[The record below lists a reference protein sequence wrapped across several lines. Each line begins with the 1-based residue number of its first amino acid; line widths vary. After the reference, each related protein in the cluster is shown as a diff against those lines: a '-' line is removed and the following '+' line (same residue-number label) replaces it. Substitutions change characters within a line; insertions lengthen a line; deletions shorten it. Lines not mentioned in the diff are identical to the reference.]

1 MDRGLLRFAFQLSL
15 VSILTIVEFA
25 SARAECSGP
34 HGDREKLLLGGT
46 WRFIGSNTL
55 IGAEAIDY
63 DDSAWDSVQVPHTW
77 DNVYGVTRYT
87 NSWYRSHF
95 TIPET
100 ASDKRIYLY
109 FEGVFQVA
117 DVYVNAQYLG
127 QHRGGYT
134 RFSLEATSAI
144 NFRGD
149 NVLAVKVS
157 NANCS
162 DCLPDGT
169 PRLFKGY
176 GGIYRKAWYLIT
188 NRYHVATT
196 DYASSGIYIT
206 PSNIGADSADLAI
219 ATLVTND
226 DLIDRVLT
234 VENTVTDADE
244 NPVLELQQDV
254 FVPAGSTVGVT
265 QNGTVVTPQLWSP
278 SNPYLYNVHTH
289 IWVDGAVTDAV
300 DEHTGLR
307 YYQLTLSDFT
317 FNGSSLKLRGICKHQ
332 ETEYSANAVSDAEL
346 IADWDNIQDLGVNFV
361 RLAHYPHSEL
371 EYNLADQ
378 RGLLV
383 WAENGQTNS
392 GPPTANGDNINREM
406 VYQNYNHPS
415 IIFWSAGNES
425 PGVPA
430 VSQYALVL
438 HNTDPSRP
446 VVYASNGEFPSNVDF
461 LFWNTYPG
469 WYQGSMYDWN
479 GFNLHWIS
487 ESGAG
492 MVIPTQNGDYFNTT
506 YHVDSYE
513 PEQYGALVNEVKFQ
527 DLFVTNPSHVPAF
540 STWVFREFSDNKY
553 KGVINTKGFLTFSN
567 YKKDIFYL
575 YRSFLRPG
583 VPLVRVIGPHY
594 FLRVANPAGQG
605 DIKVYSNAAGLTLTV
620 NGVDQGTRA
629 NGSYHHPNGLVI
641 NNVFYW
647 NDVLQLGRN
656 DVVASDNAGNSDSV
670 AVYYKADGEVMPN
683 EDGAKVINVA
693 SSNVPAFFINVPL
706 ADQRPFYWDFD
717 SSGDNSFDAVPAEL
731 RGPAGWIATRRQSD
745 PAKTSN
751 LSFDLTADAD
761 VYIMFTRQPSVPT
774 WITDAGFTDAGVTG
788 RWRDNSLRLVDYQLF
803 KRSFTG
809 GTHVALGSSSID
821 FVIIVK

>member
-1 MDRGLLRFAFQLSL
+1 MDRWLLRFASQLSL

-25 SARAECSGP
+25 SARADCSQTL
-34 HGDREKLLLGGT
+34 GDREKVLLGGT

-55 IGAEAIDY
+55 TGAEAIDY
-63 DDSAWDSVQVPHTW
+63 DDSAWDPVQVPHTW
-77 DNVYGVTRYT
+77 DNVYAVTRYT
-87 NSWYRSHF
+87 NSWYRTHF
-95 TIPET
+95 TVPPS
-100 ASDKRIYLY
+100 ASDKSIYPY

-134 RFSLEATSAI
+134 RFSLDATSAI
-144 NFRGD
+144 NFGGD

-157 NANCS
+157 NGSCS

-196 DYASSGIYIT
+196 DYASSGVYIT
-206 PSNIGADSADLAI
+206 PSNVGADSADLAI
-219 ATLVTND
+219 ATLMTND
-226 DLIDRVLT
+226 DVIDRVLT
-234 VENTVTDADE
+234 LENAVTDADE
-244 NPVLELQQDV
+244 NPVLDLQQDV
-254 FVPAGSTVGVT
+254 FVPARSTVGVT
-265 QNGTVVTPQLWSP
+265 QSGRVDTPQLWSP
-278 SNPYLYNVHTH
+278 SNPYLYNVHTRV
-289 IWVDGAVTDAV
+289 WADGAVTDAV
-300 DEHTGLR
+300 DEHTGFR
-307 YYQLTLSDFT
+307 YYQLTNTDFT
-317 FNGSSLKLRGICKHQ
+317 LNGSSFKLRGVCKHQ

-346 IADWDNIQDLGVNFV
+346 IADWDNIQDLGANFV

-371 EYNLADQ
+371 EYTLADQ

-383 WAENGQTNS
+383 WAENGQTNA
-392 GPPTANGDNINREM
+392 GPATANGDNINREM

-415 IIFWSAGNES
+415 IIFWSAGNEAD
-425 PGVPA
+425 GVDA

-446 VVYASNGEFPSNVDF
+446 VVYASNGQNPSNVDF
-461 LFWNTYPG
+461 LFTNIYPG
-469 WYQGSMYDWN
+469 WYGGSMYDWN
-479 GFNLHWIS
+479 NYNFHWIS

-492 MVIPTQNGDYFNTT
+492 MVAPTQNGDYFNTT
-506 YHVDSYE
+506 FYVDSYE
-513 PEQYGALVNEVKFQ
+513 PEQYGALNNEVKFQ

-540 STWVFREFSDNKY
+540 STWVFREFSDSKY
-553 KGVINTKGFLTFSN
+553 KGRINTKGLLTFSN

-575 YRSFLRPG
+575 YRSFLRPD
-583 VPLVRVIGPHY
+583 VPLVRIIGPHY

-605 DIKVYSNAAGLTLTV
+605 DIKVYSNAASLTLTV
-620 NGVDQGTRA
+620 NGVDQGVRT

-647 NDVLQLGRN
+647 SDVLQLGRN
-656 DVVASDNAGNSDSV
+656 EVVASDVAGNADSA

-693 SSNVPAFFINVPL
+693 SNNVAAFFINVPL

-717 SSGDNSFDAVPAEL
+717 SDGDNSFDAVPAEL
-731 RGPAGWIATRRQSD
+731 AGPAGWIATRRQSNPD
-745 PAKTSN
+745 KTSSI
-751 LSFDLTADAD
+751 SFDLTADAD
-761 VYIMFTRQPSVPT
+761 VYIMFTRQPSVPS
-774 WITDAGFTDAGVTG
+774 WITDAGFTDTGVTG
-788 RWRDNSLRLVDYQLF
+788 RWRDNSLRLVSYQLF
-803 KRSFTG
+803 KTSFTG
-809 GTHVALGSSSID
+809 GTHVGLGSSPID
-821 FVIIVK
+821 FVIVVK

>member
-1 MDRGLLRFAFQLSL
+1 MDARLLRFAFPLSL

-25 SARAECSGP
+25 SARAECSGS
-34 HGDREKLLLGGT
+34 HGDREKVLLGGT

-77 DNVYGVTRYT
+77 DNVYGVMRYT
-87 NSWYRSHF
+87 NSWYRTHF
-95 TIPET
+95 TIPVT
-100 ASDKRIYLY
+100 ASDKSIYLC

-188 NRYHVATT
+188 NRYHVATI

-300 DEHTGLR
+300 DEHTGFR

-317 FNGSSLKLRGICKHQ
+317 FNGSSLKLRGICKQQ
-332 ETEYSANAVSDAEL
+332 ETEYSANAVSDGEL

-383 WAENGQTNS
+383 WGKMGKPTQDRRPQTATTSIGKWCIRTTTTPRSSS
-392 GPPTANGDNINREM
+392 GAQATNRR
-406 VYQNYNHPS
+406 VCPRS
-415 IIFWSAGNES
+415 
-425 PGVPA
+425 
-430 VSQYALVL
+430 
-438 HNTDPSRP
+438 HNTRWYSTTPIRRGRWCTPPMGSSRRTWT
-446 VVYASNGEFPSNVDF
+446 SS
-461 LFWNTYPG
+461 
-469 WYQGSMYDWN
+469 
-479 GFNLHWIS
+479 
-487 ESGAG
+487 SGTLIRVGTKARCTTG
-492 MVIPTQNGDYFNTT
+492 MVSISIG
-506 YHVDSYE
+506 S
-513 PEQYGALVNEVKFQ
+513 
-527 DLFVTNPSHVPAF
+527 
-540 STWVFREFSDNKY
+540 R
-553 KGVINTKGFLTFSN
+553 
-567 YKKDIFYL
+567 
-575 YRSFLRPG
+575 RPG
-583 VPLVRVIGPHY
+583 RE
-594 FLRVANPAGQG
+594 
-605 DIKVYSNAAGLTLTV
+605 
-620 NGVDQGTRA
+620 
-629 NGSYHHPNGLVI
+629 
-641 NNVFYW
+641 W
-647 NDVLQLGRN
+647 
-656 DVVASDNAGNSDSV
+656 
-670 AVYYKADGEVMPN
+670 
-683 EDGAKVINVA
+683 
-693 SSNVPAFFINVPL
+693 
-706 ADQRPFYWDFD
+706 
-717 SSGDNSFDAVPAEL
+717 
-731 RGPAGWIATRRQSD
+731 
-745 PAKTSN
+745 
-751 LSFDLTADAD
+751 
-761 VYIMFTRQPSVPT
+761 
-774 WITDAGFTDAGVTG
+774 
-788 RWRDNSLRLVDYQLF
+788 
-803 KRSFTG
+803 
-809 GTHVALGSSSID
+809 
-821 FVIIVK
+821 

>member
-1 MDRGLLRFAFQLSL
+1 MDKWFLRFASQLSL
-15 VSILTIVEFA
+15 LSILTIVEFA
-25 SARAECSGP
+25 SARAECSGQ
-34 HGDREKLLLGGT
+34 HGDREKVLLGGT

-55 IGAEAIDY
+55 TGAEAIDY

-87 NSWYRSHF
+87 NSWYRTHF
-95 TIPET
+95 TIPAI
-100 ASDKRIYLY
+100 ASDKSVYLY

-134 RFSLEATSAI
+134 RFSLEATNAI
-144 NFRGD
+144 NFGGD

-157 NANCS
+157 NANCP

-176 GGIYRKAWYLIT
+176 GGIYRKAWYFVT

-206 PSNIGADSADLAI
+206 PSNIRSDSADLAI

-234 VENTVTDADE
+234 VENAVTDADE
-244 NPVLELQQDV
+244 NPVLQLQQDV
-254 FVPAGSTVGVT
+254 FVPASSTVGVT
-265 QNGTVVTPQLWSP
+265 QNGTVDTPQLWSP
-278 SNPYLYNVHTH
+278 SNPFLYNVHTR

-300 DEHTGLR
+300 DEHTGFR
-307 YYQLTLSDFT
+307 YYQLTNSDFT
-317 FNGSSLKLRGICKHQ
+317 LNGSSLKLRGVCKHQ
-332 ETEYSANAVSDAEL
+332 ETEHSANAVSDAEL
-346 IADWDNIQDLGVNFV
+346 IADWDNLQDLGANFV

-371 EYNLADQ
+371 EYTLADQ

-392 GPPTANGDNINREM
+392 GPPTDNGDNINREM

-425 PGVPA
+425 DGVPA
-430 VSQYALVL
+430 VSQYALVI
-438 HNTDPSRP
+438 HNTDPTRP
-446 VVYASNGEFPSNVDF
+446 VVYASNGQNPSNVDF
-461 LFWNTYPG
+461 IFHNIYPG
-469 WYQGSMYDWN
+469 WYGGSMYDWN
-479 GFNLHWIS
+479 TSSFHWIS

-492 MVIPTQNGDYFNTT
+492 MVVPTQNANYFNFTFN
-506 YHVDSYE
+506 VDSYE
-513 PEQYGALVNEVKFQ
+513 PEQYGALNNEVKFQ

-540 STWVFREFSDNKY
+540 ATWVFREFSDNKY
-553 KGVINTKGFLTFSN
+553 KGVINTKGLLTFSN

-575 YRSFLRPG
+575 YRSFLRPD
-583 VPLVRVIGPHY
+583 VPLVRVVGPHY
-594 FLRVANPAGQG
+594 FLRNANPAGQG
-605 DIKVYSNAAGLTLTV
+605 DIKVYSNAASLALTV
-620 NGVDQGTRA
+620 NGVDQGARA

-656 DVVASDNAGNSDSV
+656 DVIATDGAGNSDS
-670 AVYYKADGEVMPN
+670 ATVYYKANGQVMPN

-693 SSNVPAFFINVPL
+693 SNNVPAFFINVPL
-706 ADQRPFYWDFD
+706 VDQRPFYRDFD
-717 SSGDNSFDAVPAEL
+717 ASGDNSFDRVPLEL
-731 RGPAGWIATRRQSD
+731 TGPAGWIATKRQSD
-745 PAKTSN
+745 PTKTSSI
-751 LSFDLTADAD
+751 SFDLTADAD
-761 VYIMFTRQPSVPT
+761 VYIMFTRQPSVPP
-774 WITDAGFTDAGVTG
+774 WITDAGFTDTGVTG
-788 RWRDNSLRLVDYQLF
+788 RWRDNALHLVDYQLF
-803 KRSFTG
+803 KRSFAG
-809 GTHVALGSSSID
+809 GTHIALGSSSID
-821 FVIIVK
+821 FLIIVR